1 MLQYIG
7 KWEAPEVHHVNHLC
21 IMFPDSDFGND
32 DNDYSGDPANESL
45 HSSY

>member
-7 KWEAPEVHHVNHLC
+7 KWEAPEVHHVNDLC

-32 DNDYSGDPANESL
+32 DNDNSGDPANESL